1 MLRESSSRAA
11 CLAWI
16 AGLLALALATPTMA
30 AEQPAPAALTYA
42 DQILAQAE
50 VPLRAVL
57 SVDLAAVTLE
67 DAEREAAGLAPRFA
81 IPNKVEITPDTDG
94 LWEWVGPDLAL
105 WRLRINSPGALSIN
119 LGFTR
124 YWMPEGGRLMLYS
137 ADRSYVLRPFTA
149 EDNADHGQLW
159 TPVVL
164 GDEIVVEVTVPVEA
178 RSELKL
184 ELTSINVG
192 YRGFGED
199 PADRSGSCNVDVV
212 CPEGNGWWDEI
223 PSVGVISTGGS
234 LFCTGFMVNNTAQ
247 DETPYFMT
255 AYHCGIHSNNASS
268 LVVYWNYHT
277 SVCGGTP
284 DGSLGDSQTGSYF
297 RAEYSASDF
306 TLVEL
311 DSDPDP
317 AWGITFAGWDR
328 TGNNATTAVAIHHPS
343 VDEKRISFEYD
354 STTTTS
360 YLGTSV
366 PGNGTHERV
375 IDWDVGTTEGGS
387 SGSPLFNQDHRVI
400 GQLHGGYAACGNDES
415 DWYGKFSVSWNGGGT
430 SSTRLRDWLDPGSTG
445 VNYLDTLVP
454 GGCQNNA
461 DCDDG
466 LFCNGA
472 ETCDGGTC
480 TAGTDPCP
488 GEDCDEANDVCVP
501 QVCNNNGTC
510 ESGEDCNNCPA
521 DCISGDGGADC
532 GNNVCETGA
541 GEDCRSCPADCNG
554 VTTGRPSGRYCCGD
568 DVGCGDSRCTGN
580 GNTCSTS
587 GGGDPYCCGDGTC
600 EGAEDGNNCSIDCG
614 APPYC
619 GDGVCNDSWGEDT
632 CSCPEDCGTPPSSE
646 VGLCTNGAD
655 DDCDGP
661 VDCADGDCTDDP
673 ACDCAPAGE
682 YCDTGAD
689 CCSGSCHPRRN
700 YCR

>member
-1 MLRESSSRAA
+1 V
-11 CLAWI
+11 AWI
-16 AGLLALALATPTMA
+16 AGLLALALTGSTMA
-30 AEQPAPAALTYA
+30 AEQPSPAALVYV
-42 DQILAQAE
+42 DQVLPQDQ
-50 VPLRAVL
+50 VPLRAVP
-57 SVDLAAVTLE
+57 SVDLDTVTLE

-81 IPNKVEITPDTDG
+81 IPNEVAITPDTAG
-94 LWEWVGPDLAL
+94 LWEAVGPDLAL
-105 WRLRINSPGALSIN
+105 WRLRISSPGALSIN

-124 YWMPEGGRLMLYS
+124 YWMPAGGRLMLYS
-137 ADRSYVLRPFTA
+137 ADRSYLLRPFTA
-149 EDNADHGQLW
+149 EDNAEHGQLW

-164 GDEIVVEVTVPVEA
+164 GDEIVVEVTVPIEA
-178 RSELKL
+178 RSGLDL
-184 ELTSINVG
+184 ELTSINTG

-199 PADRSGSCNVDVV
+199 PATKSGSCNVDVV
-212 CPEGNGWWDEI
+212 CSEGDDWWDEI

-234 LFCTGFMVNNTAQ
+234 LFCTGFMVNNTAL

-255 AYHCGIHSNNASS
+255 AYHCGIRSYNAAS
-268 LVVYWNYHT
+268 LVVYWNYQT

-284 DGSLGDSQTGSYF
+284 DGSLGTSQTGSFF
-297 RAEYSASDF
+297 RAEYGPSDF

-366 PGNGTHERV
+366 PGDGTHERV

-387 SGSPLFNQDHRVI
+387 SGSPLFNQNHRVI
-400 GQLHGGYAACGNDES
+400 GQLHGGYAACGNDSS
-415 DWYGKFSVSWNGGGT
+415 DWYGKFSISWNGGGT
-430 SSTRLRDWLDPGSTG
+430 SSTRLSDWLDPGGTG
-445 VNYLDTLVP
+445 ANSVNTLVP

-466 LFCNGA
+466 LWCNGA
-472 ETCDGGTC
+472 ETCDGGSC
-480 TAGTDPCP
+480 SAGTDPCP
-488 GEDCDEANDVCVP
+488 GEDCDETNDVCVP
-501 QVCNNNGTC
+501 LVCNSNGTC
-510 ESGEDCNNCPA
+510 EGDEDCNNCPS
-521 DCISGDGGADC
+521 DCISGDGGAVC
-532 GNNVCETGA
+532 GNDVCETGA
-541 GEDCRSCPADCNG
+541 GENCINCPSDCNG

-568 DVGCGDSRCTGN
+568 DIGCGDSRCTDN
-580 GNTCSTS
+580 GNTCSTT
-587 GGGDPYCCGDGTC
+587 GGGASYCCGDGTC
-600 EGAEDGNNCSIDCG
+600 EGDEDGSNCSIDCG
-614 APPYC
+614 DPPYC
-619 GDGVCNDSWGEDT
+619 GDTVCNSSSGEDT
-632 CSCPEDCGTPPSSE
+632 CSCPEDCGAPPTSE

-661 VDCADGDCTDDP
+661 VDCADVDCDGDA
-673 ACDCAPAGE
+673 ACDCGLPGDP
-682 YCDTGAD
+682 CTSGAD
-689 CCSGSCHPRRN
+689 CCSGSCHPAKN